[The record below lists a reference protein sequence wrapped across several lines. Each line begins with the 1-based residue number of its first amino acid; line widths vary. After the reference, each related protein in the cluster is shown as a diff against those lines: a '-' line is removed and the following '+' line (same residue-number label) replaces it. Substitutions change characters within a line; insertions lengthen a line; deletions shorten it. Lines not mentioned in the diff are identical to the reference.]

1 MSVVVNDR
9 RRSLPA
15 VGIAYRA
22 ALDAWIR
29 AHLDN
34 FDVLEITV
42 DDCIRGGKERRLAIF
57 DLIGRIPLTA
67 HGVELSIGTDTPL
80 DIAYLDQI
88 AEVVGRLRAPAFSE
102 HLAFT
107 GVPGREIANL
117 LPLPRTTAVAE
128 TIIEK
133 VRFVQSHLNVP
144 FLLENIAYFFE
155 WPDFEMSEA
164 EFLNLIC
171 SETGAQLLL
180 DIENLHLN
188 ALNHGVDPNEFLA
201 TFPSGAVQEVHLAG
215 GAALHPANFAR
226 PFVADTHSHPVPD
239 AALDL
244 LQEALLHH
252 QPAAI
257 MLERDERFDAFDEI
271 LDDMARIRSRLADS
285 ALRESQ

>member
-1 MSVVVNDR
+1 MSVAINDR

-22 ALDAWIR
+22 AVDGWIR

-42 DDCIRGGKERRLAIF
+42 DDCIRGDKERRSAIF

-67 HGVELSIGTDTPL
+67 HGVGLSIGTDVPL

-88 AEVVGRLRAPAFSE
+88 AEVVERLGAPAFSE

-133 VRFVQSHLNVP
+133 VRVVQSHLNVP

-155 WPDFEMSEA
+155 WPDSEMSEA
-164 EFLNLIC
+164 EFLNMIC

-188 ALNHGVDPNEFLA
+188 ALNHGIDPNEFLA
-201 TFPSGAVQEVHLAG
+201 IFPSGVVQEVHLAG
-215 GAALHPANFAR
+215 GATLYPSNSR

-244 LQEALLHH
+244 LQEALRHH

-257 MLERDERFDAFDEI
+257 IIERDERFDAFFEI

-285 ALRESQ
+285 ALRASP